1 LYRYNRLEYLATQ
14 YVEKKLFG
22 KDVPEDTLKA
32 YYDRVGSSIQAG
44 YTYEQSKNLLRKIA
58 LLPENLYKHEYF
70 MCYRLL
76 YAGKTYEQSI
86 AETYNKLVGEY
97 TEAMAG
103 RFATEAY
110 NDADVHLYDT
120 GIAEFKPYK
129 VADKLIARADSL
141 YQAGKKSEA
150 YYTYRN
156 VMFAYAE
163 VDSLFERV
171 AYEMAQVQGENEEF
185 MDAEGEYYA
194 FYTMWPNSV
203 NAEKAMFS
211 RGFMLNENLGWND
224 KALGVLEEFLK
235 KYPNSELKESA
246 QWLVDNIKS
255 DGKLADD
262 LMKKIEAEE

>member
-1 LYRYNRLEYLATQ
+1 MFRLRFLAVSAGKQDDSAQDDRRPNQFFCRDLLAKQKRAKKHSPYNCDRLVAHGHRERKRL
-14 YVEKKLFG
+14 
-22 KDVPEDTLKA
+22 
-32 YYDRVGSSIQAG
+32 
-44 YTYEQSKNLLRKIA
+44 KNLLPNYRVHSKHTNYPRIKGDPNRRHKIM
-58 LLPENLYKHEYF
+58 L
-70 MCYRLL
+70 C
-76 YAGKTYEQSI
+76 S
-86 AETYNKLVGEY
+86 KLSQQGVGSVDEK
-97 TEAMAG
+97 
-103 RFATEAY
+103 
-110 NDADVHLYDT
+110 ADVHLYDT
-120 GIAEFKPYK
+120 RIAEFKPYK
-129 VADKLIARADSL
+129 TADKLIARADSL
-141 YQAGKKSEA
+141 YQAGKKSDVYYA
-150 YYTYRN
+150 YRD
-156 VMFAYAE
+156 VMYAYAE
-163 VDSLFERV
+163 NDSLFERV

-224 KALGVLEEFLK
+224 KALKVLEEFLQ

>member
-1 LYRYNRLEYLATQ
+1 MA
-14 YVEKKLFG
+14 
-22 KDVPEDTLKA
+22 
-32 YYDRVGSSIQAG
+32 
-44 YTYEQSKNLLRKIA
+44 
-58 LLPENLYKHEYF
+58 
-70 MCYRLL
+70 M
-76 YAGKTYEQSI
+76 
-86 AETYNKLVGEY
+86 
-97 TEAMAG
+97 TE
-103 RFATEAY
+103 RFAAEAY
-110 NDADVHLYDT
+110 NQADVHLYDT

-129 VADKLIARADSL
+129 ITDKLIARADSL
-141 YQAGKKSEA
+141 YQAGKKSDA
-150 YYTYRN
+150 YYAYREA
-156 VMFAYAE
+156 MFANAE
-163 VDSLFERV
+163 NDSLFERV
-171 AYEMAQVQGENEEF
+171 TYEMAQIQGENEEF

-224 KALGVLEEFLK
+224 KALKVLEEFLQ

>member
-1 LYRYNRLEYLATQ
+1 
-14 YVEKKLFG
+14 
-22 KDVPEDTLKA
+22 
-32 YYDRVGSSIQAG
+32 
-44 YTYEQSKNLLRKIA
+44 
-58 LLPENLYKHEYF
+58 
-70 MCYRLL
+70 MCYRMI

-86 AETYNKLVGEY
+86 SEIYNRNVGEY
-97 TEAMAG
+97 TATMTD
-103 RFATEAY
+103 RFAAEAY
-110 NDADVHLYDT
+110 NQADVHLYDT

-129 VADKLIARADSL
+129 IADKLIARADSL
-141 YQAGKKSEA
+141 YQAGKKSDA
-150 YYTYRN
+150 YYAYRD
-156 VMFAYAE
+156 VMYAYAE
-163 VDSLFERV
+163 NDSLFEHV
-171 AYEMAQVQGENEEF
+171 AYEMAQIQGENEEF

-224 KALGVLEEFLK
+224 KALKVLEEFLQ

-255 DGKLADD
+255 NGKLAED